1 MHADKTN
8 RTVLLLVGLIAAAVG
23 ISGLLASFGF
33 FGTSWKHRSLLDNR
47 VARYFGEQSS
57 WLWPVIAVGAGLI
70 TLACLY
76 WLYVLL
82 FSTDRAGDLRM
93 TGDKSA
99 GRTTLATDALSDAVS
114 EEIASY
120 HGVARSN
127 ARVLGDSA
135 SPKLAINASLEEGA
149 DLAALRRRIE
159 SEAVS
164 HARQALARPELPVQ
178 LDLTVTS
185 RRAPRTD

>member
-1 MHADKTN
+1 MHADKIN
-8 RTVLLLVGLIAAAVG
+8 RSVLLLVGLIAAAVG
-23 ISGLLASFGF
+23 IFGLLAGYGF
-33 FGTSWKHRSLLDNR
+33 FAAGWQHRKLLENR
-47 VARYFGEQSS
+47 VARYFGEQGA
-57 WLWPVIAVGAGLI
+57 WLWPVIAVGAALVAI
-70 TLACLY
+70 ACLY

-99 GRTTLATDALSDAVS
+99 GRTTLVTDALTDALSD
-114 EEIASY
+114 EISSY

-127 ARVLGDSA
+127 ARVLGDST
-135 SPKLAINASLEEGA
+135 SPQLAINAMLEEGA

>member
-8 RTVLLLVGLIAAAVG
+8 RAVILLVGFIAAAIG
-23 ISGLLASFGF
+23 ILGLLASFGF
-33 FGTSWKHRSLLDNR
+33 FRPSWQHRSLLENR
-47 VARYFGEQSS
+47 VARYFGEHGT
-57 WLWPVIAVGAGLI
+57 WLWPAIAVGAGLT

-82 FSTDRAGDLRM
+82 FSTDRAGALRM

-99 GRTTLATDALSDAVS
+99 GRTTLATNALTDALSA
-114 EEIASY
+114 EIDSY
-120 HGVARSN
+120 HGVTRSN

-135 SPKLAINASLEEGA
+135 SPQLAINAILEEGA
-149 DLAALRRRIE
+149 DLGALRRRIE

-178 LDLTVTS
+178 LDLTVSS
-185 RRAPRTD
+185 RRAARTD